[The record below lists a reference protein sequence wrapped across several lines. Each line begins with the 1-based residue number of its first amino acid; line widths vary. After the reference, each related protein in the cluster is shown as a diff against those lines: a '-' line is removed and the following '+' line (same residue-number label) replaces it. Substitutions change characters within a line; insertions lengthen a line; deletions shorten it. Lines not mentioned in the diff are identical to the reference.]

1 MKLRETINALKMLRD
16 IRAEDELYYLW
27 INEIEGKVQTEIM
40 LMDIMDVIQYSE
52 EQYDA
57 TLMVLPP
64 HDTMYV
70 DWIVYKAAEYYGEYD
85 RAQYLYATF
94 EKKYRAY
101 AAWYMNRYRPAEAR
115 RKEAQQWATTTA

>member
-1 MKLRETINALKMLRD
+1 MKLREAINALKMMRD

-27 INEIEGKVQTEIM
+27 INELEGKVQTEIM

-101 AAWYMNRYRPAEAR
+101 AAWYMNRYRPAEAK
-115 RKEAQQWATTTA
+115 RKEAQQWATTTG

>member
-1 MKLRETINALKMLRD
+1 MKLREAINALKMLRD
-16 IRAEDELYYLW
+16 IRAEEELYYLW
-27 INEIEGKVQTEIM
+27 INELEGRVQTEIM
-40 LMDIMDVIQYSE
+40 LANIMDVTQYDE

-57 TLMVLPP
+57 NLMVLPP

-70 DWIVYKAAEYYGEYD
+70 DYLAYKAAEYYGEYD
-85 RAQYLYATF
+85 RAQYLYAVF

-115 RKEAQQWATTTA
+115 RKEAKEWATTTV

>member
-1 MKLRETINALKMLRD
+1 MKLREAINALKMMRD

-27 INEIEGKVQTEIM
+27 VNELEGKVQTEIM

-70 DWIVYKAAEYYGEYD
+70 DWMVYKAAEYYGEYD

>member
-1 MKLRETINALKMLRD
+1 MKLREAINALKMMRD

-27 INEIEGKVQTEIM
+27 INELEGKVQTEIM

>member
-1 MKLRETINALKMLRD
+1 MKLREAINALKMMRD